1 MCFFPS
7 SKRRKPIR
15 AQTAHAIDF
24 QNKLHT
30 KPAWI
35 HLESGQHSIRPH
47 TYRWRPFCFIRFSLI
62 FFPLSISTSII
73 CLTKWLCSNA
83 GHSKATEVRF
93 ARIHRHSSPS
103 QTVTTVKGHLVF
115 LPRQPGASPTVLY
128 DHINPFKGLCPICI
142 AVDEMRGWEPA
153 SPEEPDKR
161 GEKAAHSNRLPVL
174 HH

>member
-1 MCFFPS
+1 MNS
-7 SKRRKPIR
+7 LGKRT
-15 AQTAHAIDF
+15 AQHPAAHIQVVTLLF
-24 QNKLHT
+24 HQVLSYFL
-30 KPAWI
+30 PALYFYF
-35 HLESGQHSIRPH
+35 HHMFDEMP
-47 TYRWRPFCFIRFSLI
+47 
-62 FFPLSISTSII
+62 
-73 CLTKWLCSNA
+73 CSNA
-83 GHSKATEVRF
+83 GHSKATDVRF

-103 QTVTTVKGHLVF
+103 QTVTTLKGHLVF

>member
-1 MCFFPS
+1 MEGNHQGPNYTCYRSGFVTSYTQNLHEFTPKMDSATS
-7 SKRRKPIR
+7 SR
-15 AQTAHAIDF
+15 
-24 QNKLHT
+24 
-30 KPAWI
+30 
-35 HLESGQHSIRPH
+35 
-47 TYRWRPFCFIRFSLI
+47 TYRWRPFSFIWFSPI

-83 GHSKATEVRF
+83 GHSKATEVQF

-103 QTVTTVKGHLVF
+103 QTVNTLKGHLVF

-142 AVDEMRGWEPA
+142 AVDEMKGWEPV

-161 GEKAAHSNRLPVL
+161 REKAVHSNRLPVL